1 MAQPACNRCV
11 QATPDCALL
20 FIVAQVAGAPDADR
34 SAGRYEPAAGDRRWS
49 WETF

>member
-1 MAQPACNRCV
+1 MYRCV

-34 SAGRYEPAAGDRRWS
+34 WAANTRLLHV
-49 WETF
+49 